1 MSTTMALYTALAC
14 GLAAVIYGFVQ
25 RSWIL
30 SQDAGN
36 ARMQEISGAI
46 QQGAAAYLARQYRT
60 IAIVGVI
67 LAVLI
72 FVFLDSKTAIGFVLG
87 AVLSGACG
95 FIGMNISVR
104 ANVRTAQAATKGI
117 GPALDVAFK
126 GGAITG
132 MLVVGLGLI
141 GVVLFFWWT
150 TGAQM
155 PTGGATLSQALKP
168 MLGFAF
174 GSSLISIFAR
184 LGGGIFTKGADV
196 GADLVGK
203 VEAGIPEDDPRNPA
217 VIADNV
223 GDNVGD
229 CAGMAADLFETY
241 AVTLIATMAL
251 GAIMLVSA
259 PMSGVIYPLV
269 LGGVSII
276 ASIIGCYFVKASPGM
291 INVMPAL
298 YRGLAVAGVLSLIA
312 FYFVTTAMF
321 PGPVTLASGKTTTAM
336 ALFGA
341 CFVGLAL
348 TAALVW
354 ITEFYTGTQYSPVK
368 HIAQASTTGHGTNI
382 IAGLGVSM
390 KSTAYPVLLICAA
403 IYAAFSL
410 GGLYG
415 IAVAAT
421 AMLSMAGIVVA
432 LDAYGPITDN
442 AGGIAE
448 MAELPSSVRDITDP
462 LDAVGNTTKAVT
474 KGYAIGSAGLAALVL
489 FADYTHA
496 LEARGMSLAF
506 DLSDHKVIVGLFIGG
521 LIPYLFGA
529 MAMEAV
535 GRAAGAVVVE
545 VRKQFSDGQIM
556 ANKRKPDYSAA
567 VDMLTTAAIKEM
579 IVPSLLPV
587 VAPILVGML
596 LGPAALGGLLM
607 GTIVT
612 GLFVAISMCTGGGA
626 WDNAKKLIEEGFT
639 DSNGTLHKKG
649 GEAHKSAV
657 TGDTVGDPYKDTA
670 GPAVNPLIKII
681 NIVALLIVPLLPMTA
696 TTQAAPHGAPA
707 AMTAPTPAA
716 PAMTSA
722 TPAASAAAAPA
733 SAASQ

>member
-1 MSTTMALYTALAC
+1 MTSNSALILAFIC
-14 GLAAVIYGFVQ
+14 GLIAVGYGFWA

-36 ARMQEISGAI
+36 ARMQEIAAAI
-46 QQGAAAYLARQYRT
+46 QTGASAYLSRQYKT
-60 IAIVGVI
+60 IAIVGVVLAI
-67 LAVLI
+67 LI
-72 FVFLDSKTAIGFVLG
+72 GVFLDPLSAIGFVVG

-95 FIGMNISVR
+95 FIGMNVSVR
-104 ANVRTAQAATKGI
+104 ANVRTAQAATRGI
-117 GPALDVAFK
+117 GPALDVAFR
-126 GGAITG
+126 GGATTG
-132 MLVVGLGLI
+132 MLVVGLGLL
-141 GVVLFFWWT
+141 GVAGFFWFL
-150 TGAQM
+150 TGNGNLT
-155 PTGGATLSQALKP
+155 PDKNLATLLNP
-168 MLGFAF
+168 LIGFAF

-241 AVTLIATMAL
+241 AVTLIATMVLGALLMTGSGMNAVVYPMAL
-251 GAIMLVSA
+251 GA
-259 PMSGVIYPLV
+259 
-269 LGGVSII
+269 VSII
-276 ASIIGCYFVKASPGM
+276 ASIIGCFFVKASPGM
-291 INVMPAL
+291 RNVMPAL
-298 YRGLAVAGVLSLIA
+298 YKGLAVAGVLSLIA
-312 FYFVTTAMF
+312 FYFVTTSMMPDNALGGTGAQM
-321 PGPVTLASGKTTTAM
+321 K
-336 ALFGA
+336 LFGA
-341 CFVGLAL
+341 CAVGLVL

-354 ITEFYTGTQYSPVK
+354 ITEYYTGTQYAPVQ

-390 KSTAYPVLLICAA
+390 RSTAWPVIFVCVA
-403 IYAAFSL
+403 IYTAFAL
-410 GGLYG
+410 AGLYG
-415 IAVAAT
+415 IAIAAT
-421 AMLSMAGIVVA
+421 SMLSMAGIVVA

-448 MAELPSSVRDITDP
+448 MADMPKSVRDITDP

-489 FADYTHA
+489 FADYTHKLDA
-496 LEARGMSLAF
+496 YGRQITF
-506 DLSDHKVIVGLFIGG
+506 DLSNPMVIIGLFIGG

-545 VRKQFSDGQIM
+545 VRRQFRDIKGIMDGTG
-556 ANKRKPDYSAA
+556 KPEYDTA

-579 IVPSLLPV
+579 MIPSLLPV
-587 VAPILVGML
+587 VAPIVVGLV

-626 WDNAKKLIEEGFT
+626 WDNAKKYIEDGHHGGKGSET
-639 DSNGTLHKKG
+639 HK
-649 GEAHKSAV
+649 AAV

-670 GPAVNPLIKII
+670 GPAINPLIKII
-681 NIVALLIVPLLPMTA
+681 NIVALLIVPLMMKI
-696 TTQAAPHGAPA
+696 HGG
-707 AMTAPTPAA
+707 
-716 PAMTSA
+716 
-722 TPAASAAAAPA
+722 
-733 SAASQ
+733 